1 MKSTAMV
8 SERNFLLRIEPRDK
22 LTFIGDITGEIHAT
36 IKLTNNSD
44 SRQAFKVKCTRNDL
58 FRIRPAIGIL
68 DYGETICIDITY
80 KYINNQIPESNRHHF
95 GVYHIP
101 APEGATCAGAW
112 AEHYGP
118 PQGEF
123 RMKHAFF
130 IQLRLLQQ
138 RSQHLFSL
146 LAGCFSRQGGAV
158 VEGWGI
164 GIDWWEEMNEET
176 LKEEDWRYKYRSAFT
191 YAAYNDLDKMGC
203 EAPKRCPIQVG
214 PRYCQYSYSVIETEA
229 VEEAPLAIHTAAVE
243 SIFVVL
249 AFLLFLMTL
258 PFSLIFS
265 LKFVGDFERLVVLR
279 LGRAQK
285 IRGPG
290 ATVVLP
296 CIDTYTKVDLRVN
309 AFNVPPMQIITFDR
323 GLVELGATIF
333 SQVKINRLLIV
344 KDALAAVCA
353 VQERNQSTRVLSVA
367 TLRRLVCKRR
377 VSDVISSLGR
387 RELCENLQVLE
398 DLKTCSVSH
407 GVITVRLHEN
417 KFVFKAEVEL
427 GILTTAWGVEI
438 TKVELSEVKVI
449 KEGENMALST
459 FNKVLKSEVGSQIIE
474 KIKGAAQKFIVQQQ
488 QKQQS
493 DHQQQ
498 IEKYTKK
505 DITNLSGEKLSE
517 KNKLKCVLNNS
528 LKNLDIDRLLCSLTM
543 VIDKQLV
550 VSVGHIFQV
559 NCTGFG
565 DFYVD
570 LKNDSGNCCKGTNPT
585 ADVTFRL
592 SHELLIKILKKEVAP
607 MQAYLD
613 GSLQIMGSLKA
624 AIRLTLLSDRFSCL
638 L

>member
-1 MKSTAMV
+1 
-8 SERNFLLRIEPRDK
+8 
-22 LTFIGDITGEIHAT
+22 
-36 IKLTNNSD
+36 
-44 SRQAFKVKCTRNDL
+44 
-58 FRIRPAIGIL
+58 
-68 DYGETICIDITY
+68 
-80 KYINNQIPESNRHHF
+80 
-95 GVYHIP
+95 
-101 APEGATCAGAW
+101 
-112 AEHYGP
+112 
-118 PQGEF
+118 
-123 RMKHAFF
+123 
-130 IQLRLLQQ
+130 
-138 RSQHLFSL
+138 
-146 LAGCFSRQGGAV
+146 
-158 VEGWGI
+158 
-164 GIDWWEEMNEET
+164 MNEET

-333 SQVKINRLLIV
+333 SQVK
-344 KDALAAVCA
+344 DALAAVCA

-387 RELCENLQVLE
+387 RELCENLQ
-398 DLKTCSVSH
+398 
-407 GVITVRLHEN
+407 
-417 KFVFKAEVEL
+417 VEL